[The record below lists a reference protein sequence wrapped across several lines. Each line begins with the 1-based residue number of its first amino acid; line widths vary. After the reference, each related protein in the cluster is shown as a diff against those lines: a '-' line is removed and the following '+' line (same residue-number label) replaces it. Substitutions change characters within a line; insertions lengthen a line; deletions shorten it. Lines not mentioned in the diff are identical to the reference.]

1 MPMVLDNINERKY
14 TAARLKALKT
24 IGEAGKLLAVQGNIR
39 YAENAKD
46 FVKIIWK
53 SNYKS
58 PKPVI
63 ILTYATAG

>member
-46 FVKIIWK
+46 FVKII
-53 SNYKS
+53 
-58 PKPVI
+58 
-63 ILTYATAG
+63 